1 MTSVVLIQF
10 PWQRPKP
17 GNYPVPP
24 SVCSR
29 AVPWTLSVV
38 VLGASSALPSH
49 PKHAH
54 DTFKGF
60 PLSFYK
66 NIFDFEWHLCSRISI
81 PGRDVLE
88 PSSGIVYVQ
97 LCPDKG
103 SLWCWGWRGTA
114 GKMMP
119 LFMGKHQFPTGILL
133 QEGQKYKITPQLR
146 KQKPGLAVQEI
157 VMQKTPTPGATE
169 KNLVSCTFSWNS
181 HESDIKLKI
190 QGQIP
195 EIIAE
200 NYFSSSWSQKRVRK
214 KPPRVSGNNVVIW
227 LITNVILP
235 SSRKVPNVSSPH
247 LTLCIP

>member
-1 MTSVVLIQF
+1 MWCWYNSLGRGPSQVITLCLPPFARGQCLEHSLWWCWE
-10 PWQRPKP
+10 PA
-17 GNYPVPP
+17 VP
-24 SVCSR
+24 SR
-29 AVPWTLSVV
+29 ATPNTHTTPLRVS
-38 VLGASSALPSH
+38 
-49 PKHAH
+49 
-54 DTFKGF
+54 

-157 VMQKTPTPGATE
+157 VMQKNPNPWG
-169 KNLVSCTFSWNS
+169 
-181 HESDIKLKI
+181 
-190 QGQIP
+190 
-195 EIIAE
+195 
-200 NYFSSSWSQKRVRK
+200 YRK
-214 KPPRVSGNNVVIW
+214 KSGELYFQLKFTWIRYQTKNPG
-227 LITNVILP
+227 TN
-235 SSRKVPNVSSPH
+235 SRNYCWKLFFFLMKSEKSEEKTPKS
-247 LTLCIP
+247 LR